1 MNKQFLYFIFGS
13 YKKKG
18 QNTKRN
24 RVFSAK
30 LGFFARFLNM
40 SVTFFLLMYL
50 ILPLTATAQIVNIPD
65 LNLRAA
71 VETALGKVSGA
82 TITTDEMATLT
93 RLDASDAGIHDLNG
107 LEAAINLTELQLGNN
122 SIADISAL
130 GSLTQLTTLNLGDNS
145 ILDISALAGLIN
157 LRILYLSGNSVSDIS
172 VLGGLTQLT
181 TLDVGGNSVSDISVL
196 GSLTQLTTLDVGG
209 SSVSDISVLGGLI
222 NLRTLYLRGSSVSDI
237 SVLGG
242 LTQLTRLSLWDN
254 SISDISALGGLTQ
267 LTTLNLGGNSI
278 SDISALGG
286 LTQLTRLNLWL
297 NLISDISALGGL
309 TELTWLNLTDNLVS
323 DISPLVANTG
333 LGNGDTVNLRE
344 NRLSALSFDTHIPTL
359 RSRGVTVEA
368 PAGVWSF
375 GDPHTVRLIYF
386 LPNDRQPQPDIDTKM
401 DTLIKEVQ
409 QFYAD
414 QMESHGFGRKTFRF
428 ETDATGKAVVHRM
441 NGKFNSAHYQNYSR
455 TVWPEI
461 WEQFNRSRTIYLCAL
476 EITAIDNQWA
486 GIGGGSSLVGAA
498 LISGGFNGR
507 VIAHE
512 LGHTFGLQHDFRNDA
527 YIMGYGG
534 ISGGR
539 LSECAAEWL
548 DVHRYFNTKQSS
560 QDARNTTV
568 QMFPPSLAS
577 PPNAIRFRFEVTDP
591 DGLYQGQLLTPGKAP
606 SHFSQL
612 IACKRLTGTSNTVE
626 FVTTELGLEAEFVSL
641 RLIDVHGNIT
651 VSERYPIDIISLLPA
666 PEVVSIPD
674 ASLAAAVRAS
684 LGLAPGDTLTSHAM
698 LELRALDLSSI
709 TDLTGLEYAPNLTE
723 LSLYDSS
730 ISDLST
736 LEGLTQLTSL
746 ILGKN
751 SISDISALG
760 GLTQLTELH
769 FWSSPLSDLSILEG
783 LTQLTELHLYRNSL
797 SDLSTL
803 EGLTQLTSLNL
814 DSNSISDISA
824 LGGLIELTMLELGA
838 NSVSDISALEG
849 LTQLTSLNL
858 DSNSISDI
866 SALGGLIELTML
878 ELGANSVSDISALGS
893 LTKLTSL
900 DVGGNSVS
908 DISALGGLT
917 ELTHL
922 SLWYNSVSDISAL
935 AGLTE
940 LTWLNLWYNL
950 VSDISALDGLTE
962 LTTLNLEYNSVSDIS
977 ALGGLTELTWL
988 NLTDNLVSDVSPL
1001 VANTGLGSG
1010 NEIHLVGNPLSHTSI
1025 NTHIPILQ
1033 SRGVTVKFD
1042 DEAYPALLKISGD
1055 NQTGAADTVLSD
1067 PFVVEMQDENGS
1079 TVAGASITFTVVAG
1093 GGMLSVTNTRTDEH
1107 GRAQSTLT
1115 LGPNLGTNTVSV
1127 SASGIESPATF
1138 HAISSTESPLVAADV
1153 NNDGLVNVLDL
1164 IMIASNLGQA
1174 GQDDADV
1181 NGDGVIT
1188 VLDLVMVAGLFDVAA
1203 AAPAAHLQV
1212 SEAITAVEVQGWLTN
1227 ARGLETKD
1235 PLIKRGVMMLE
1246 QLLATL
1252 TPKETELLAN
1262 YPNPFNPE
1270 TWIPYRLAEDT
1281 FVTLTIYDGGGQVV
1295 RTLEVG
1301 HRIAS
1306 AYENRSKAIYWDGR
1320 NDLGEGVAS
1329 GVYFYH
1335 LSAGDYSATRKML
1348 ILK

>member
-181 TLDVGGNSVSDISVL
+181 TLYLSGNSVSDISVL

-267 LTTLNLGGNSI
+267 LTTLNLGRNSV
-278 SDISALGG
+278 SDISVLGG

-309 TELTWLNLTDNLVS
+309 TQLTWLNLTDNLVS
-323 DISPLVANTG
+323 DVSPLVANTG

-375 GDPHTVRLIYF
+375 GEPYTVRLIYF

-476 EITAIDNQWA
+476 EITGSIDNRWA
-486 GIGGGSSLVGAA
+486 GIGGGSSLIGAA
-498 LISGGFNGR
+498 LISSGFNGR

-534 ISGGR
+534 INRGR

-591 DGLYQGQLLTPGKAP
+591 DGLHQGQLLTPGKAP

-651 VSERYPIDIISLLPA
+651 VSERYPIDMISLLPA

-674 ASLAAAVRAS
+674 AILEAVVRAS
-684 LGLAPGDTLTSHAM
+684 LGLAPGDTLTSHTM
-698 LELRALDLSSI
+698 LELRALDLSSV
-709 TDLTGLEYAPNLTE
+709 TDFTGLEYAPNLTE

-730 ISDLST
+730 ISDLSI

-746 ILGKN
+746 ILGNNN
-751 SISDISALG
+751 SISDISALRG
-760 GLTQLTELH
+760 LTQLTSLILGNNNSISDISALRGLTQLTELH
-769 FWSSPLSDLSILEG
+769 FWGSPLSDLSTLEG

-797 SDLSTL
+797 
-803 EGLTQLTSLNL
+803 
-814 DSNSISDISA
+814 
-824 LGGLIELTMLELGA
+824 
-838 NSVSDISALEG
+838 SDISALEG

-866 SALGGLIELTML
+866 SALGGLIELTTL

-893 LTKLTSL
+893 LTQLTTLSL
-900 DVGGNSVS
+900 GLNSVS

-935 AGLTE
+935 
-940 LTWLNLWYNL
+940 
-950 VSDISALDGLTE
+950 
-962 LTTLNLEYNSVSDIS
+962 
-977 ALGGLTELTWL
+977 GGLTELTWL
-988 NLTDNLVSDVSPL
+988 DLTDNLVSDVSPL

-1010 NEIHLVGNPLSHTSI
+1010 NEVHLVGNPLSHTSI

-1079 TVAGASITFTVVAG
+1079 TVAGASITFTVLAG
-1093 GGMLSVTNTRTDEH
+1093 GGTLSVTNTRTDEH

-1115 LGPNLGTNTVSV
+1115 LGPNLGTNTVAV
-1127 SASGIESPATF
+1127 SASGIESLATF

-1153 NNDGLVNVLDL
+1153 NNDGLLNVLDL
-1164 IMIASNLGQA
+1164 ILIASNLGQA
-1174 GQDDADV
+1174 GQNDADV
-1181 NGDGVIT
+1181 NGDGVVTI
-1188 VLDLVMVAGLFDVAA
+1188 LDLVIVAGLFDVAA

-1212 SEAITAVEVQGWLTN
+1212 SEAITAVEVQGWLTD
-1227 ARGLETKD
+1227 AKALEVKD
-1235 PLIKRGVMMLE
+1235 PIMKRGIMVLE
-1246 QLLATL
+1246 QLLAAL

-1270 TWIPYRLAEDT
+1270 TWIPYRLAEDA
-1281 FVTLTIYDGGGQVV
+1281 FVTLTIYDSSGRVV

-1306 AYENRSKAIYWDGR
+1306 AYENRTKAIYWDGR
-1320 NDLGEGVAS
+1320 NDVGEGVAS

-1335 LSAGDYSATRKML
+1335 LSAGGYSATRKML